1 MPLIKVK
8 MLFYTVCILVLGQP
22 LRAMDN
28 PVSYED
34 GINDC
39 DVIKYNGE
47 YYITGNWLGGDMFQS
62 RNLTDWGQRKHIFS
76 WNNTWHVQRNTN
88 PDMDIHG
95 THIAYDNGLFHL
107 YAHLDTPSGSLLGIV
122 HAVSTTVTGPY
133 TEPLDAPFAA
143 DTIDVKTFKN
153 EDGSLYFYST
163 RFGGVSGN
171 HNDFRHMSDYNTFTT
186 GYTTLIWPTGGW
198 EINPELPEFS
208 YGPTIN
214 EGPYVFKYRGKYYML
229 YNANHTGDTSY
240 AIGCTVADTPDGFS
254 NAGKNPNP
262 VLNKTTYNNG
272 SADKKIYTL
281 GQPWVVDGLNGFE
294 KWAGYFAIDE
304 NEQYEGR
311 TQRID
316 RIHFFDRTLYIDGP
330 TNRYTAGYHPPPA
343 EPQLRSL
350 FYLPDGPM
358 PVADWAATSPNN
370 NPGLWQ
376 VSGEQALQSSQTC
389 FGFNLVNRAPATH
402 YLFEANVKMPDPR
415 DSEDKAGV
423 VAYYKD
429 PDNWVIVGVD
439 RSLGYGGD
447 NWYCHVATET
457 FNGVVAAGGFGGD
470 FDYSVYHK
478 IRVER
483 NGTVFR
489 IWIDDVLPPGF
500 AAIQTDI
507 TDPGVPGLYA
517 DHAAALYD
525 GIIYTIGW
533 DEYDDTITGWGSG
546 FNGNSQIGAWS
557 VEADGIRLTSG
568 NGTIY
573 KGDPM
578 DTYEFSTQ
586 VYRAGTSNNL
596 MGVVAVAVDVNNQ
609 LKAYVNLAADTFTVS
624 GRKDG
629 QFLPTQTVS
638 VPDKT
643 DYNLRVVKLADKII
657 FFVDGREV
665 LTTAVSFPP
674 SQVGL
679 FAANMNARFNGI
691 LVYQTEFGALPPE
704 WKNVDVGDVG
714 FAGSASFNEG
724 TFTVNGSGSDIWLQA
739 DGFHFVYQD
748 LVGDGQIVARVV
760 SNDIT
765 DWWNKA
771 AVMIRDGLDSSAGM
785 AVVTLCGGG
794 NLQLLWRPGPGV
806 NAGGTD
812 APNPP
817 YAQGVWLKLKRTGST
832 FYASYSYDGA
842 NWTSIGSRNLSFSS
856 DYLQIGLAVTSH
868 NNSRLNGA
876 VFDNVTITGC
886 TPGNIKTDL
895 SQDCRVDIGDL
906 RILAEQWLHTVSPV
920 TPADFDGNQKID
932 LLDYQRLAEDW
943 LITYDNE

>member
-1 MPLIKVK
+1 
-8 MLFYTVCILVLGQP
+8 
-22 LRAMDN
+22 MDN
-28 PVSYED
+28 PVGYED

-47 YYITGNWLGGDMFQS
+47 YYITGNWLGGDMFRS
-62 RNLTDWGQRKHIFS
+62 RNLTDWGQRSHIFS

-107 YAHLDTPSGSLLGIV
+107 YAHLDTPSGNLLGIV
-122 HAVSTTVTGPY
+122 HAVSTNATGPY
-133 TEPLDAPFAA
+133 TEPLDTPFATN
-143 DTIDVKTFKN
+143 TIDVKTFKD
-153 EDGSLYFYST
+153 EDRSLYFYST

-171 HNDFRHMSDYNTFTT
+171 HNDYRTMSDYNTLTS

-214 EGPYVFKYRGKYYML
+214 EGPFVFKYRGSYYML

-240 AIGCTVADTPDGFS
+240 AIGCAMADTPSGFS
-254 NAGKNPNP
+254 NSGKYPNP
-262 VLNKTTYNNG
+262 VLGKTTYNNG
-272 SADKKIYTL
+272 SADYRIYTL

-304 NEQYEGR
+304 NEQSEGR

-330 TNRYTAGYHPPPA
+330 TNRYTEGCHPQPA

-350 FYLPDGPM
+350 FDQPDGPM
-358 PVADWAATSPNN
+358 PADDWTEVSPNN
-370 NPGLWQ
+370 NSGLWQ
-376 VSGEQALQSSQTC
+376 VSNNEAAQSDQSAFT
-389 FGFNLVNRAPATH
+389 FNWVNRDPATN
-402 YLFEANVKMPDPR
+402 YLFEANLKMTEPR

-429 PDNWVIVGVD
+429 NNHWVIVGLD
-439 RSLGYGGD
+439 RSLGYGAD
-447 NWYCHVATET
+447 NWYCHVVTDSM
-457 FNGVVAAGGFGGD
+457 NQVIAAGGFSGT

-489 IWIDDVLPPGF
+489 VWIDDVLPPGF
-500 AAIQTDI
+500 SNIQTDI
-507 TDPGVPGLYA
+507 TAPGVPGLFA
-517 DHAAALYD
+517 DHAAAAYD

-533 DEYDDTITGWGSG
+533 DECDAGIRGWGSG
-546 FNGNSQIGAWS
+546 DNGSSQLGTWT
-557 VEADGIRLTSG
+557 VGNDGLTAQAAE
-568 NGTIY
+568 NYAY
-573 KGDPM
+573 KGDVMPE
-578 DTYEFSTQ
+578 YEFSTQ
-586 VYRAGTSNNL
+586 VYKQGTQDGF
-596 MGVVAVAVDVNNQ
+596 MGAVPVAVDQDNFLRAYFDLAQNQ
-609 LKAYVNLAADTFTVS
+609 FVVD
-624 GRKDG
+624 GR
-629 QFLPTQTVS
+629 QNAQPITQSRIAV
-638 VPDKT
+638 VDKP
-643 DYNLRVVKLADKII
+643 DYNLRVVKHLDKVI
-657 FFVDGREV
+657 FFVDGQEMV
-665 LTTAVSFPP
+665 THSISFPA

-679 FAANMNARFNGI
+679 FSENMNARFNGI
-691 LVYQTEFGALPPE
+691 LVYRTESGSLPDQ
-704 WKNVDVGDVG
+704 WKQADVGAVG
-714 FAGSASFNEG
+714 FEGNARFNEG
-724 TFTVNGSGSDIWLQA
+724 TLTVNGSGSDIWLQN

-748 LVGDGQIVARVV
+748 LYDDGQIVARVV

-771 AVMIRDGLDSSAGM
+771 AVMIRDGLNTSTGM

-794 NLQLLWRPGPGV
+794 NLQFLWRSGPGV

-817 YAQGVWLKLKRTGST
+817 YAQMVWLKLKRTGST
-832 FYASYSYDGA
+832 CYAYYSYDGI
-842 NWTSIGSRNLSFSS
+842 NWTSIGTRNLYFTGS
-856 DYLQIGLAVTSH
+856 YLQIGLAVTSH

-876 VFDNVTITGC
+876 VFDHVTITGC
-886 TPGNIKTDL
+886 TPGELRADL
-895 SQDCRVDIGDL
+895 SCDCTVDIEDL
-906 RILAEQWLHTVSPV
+906 KILVEQWLYNVSPD
-920 TPADFDGNQKID
+920 TPADFDGSQKID
-932 LLDYQRLAEDW
+932 MLDYNLLADEW
-943 LITYDNE
+943 LMTHD